1 MKSLQLNSGAPPIW
15 KFQNLVPVADCRT
28 SVQSIPARLIILFS
42 VVSDY
47 LEDVDKKPA
56 GGWTPP
62 GGISF

>member
-1 MKSLQLNSGAPPIW
+1 MKSLPLNSGAPPIW
-15 KFQNLVPVADCRT
+15 QNLVPVADCRT
-28 SVQSIPARLIILFS
+28 SVQSIPAWLIILFS